1 MVLQTP
7 ANAIAE
13 EPWLQAG
20 SCQLASRLIL
30 GVEQYT
36 SSALVSQVLE
46 ASGADAFIITYDLEQ
61 TRASLFLADLDQ
73 EVELSRYS
81 WIGTTS
87 FAHSADNAVRTAQ
100 YLRDAFDLQV
110 IKLDV
115 RDENNEPD
123 AEATIVAAKQLLAD
137 GFTVMPFIR
146 PDLPTAR
153 VLQELGC
160 SALRLMASAVGS
172 YSGITDPAGMRACI
186 ESVSVPT
193 IVEGGIGSPAHVV
206 QAMELGATAV
216 LVNTLVAQARDPA
229 AMAAAVRHAVLAG
242 SLSARAR

>member
-1 MVLQTP
+1 
-7 ANAIAE
+7 
-13 EPWLQAG
+13 
-20 SCQLASRLIL
+20 IL

-36 SSALVSQVLE
+36 SSALVGQVLE

-100 YLRDAFDLQV
+100 YLPDAFDLQV

-146 PDLPTAR
+146 PELPVAH

-160 SALRLMASAVGS
+160 TALRLMASAVGS
-172 YSGITDPAGMRACI
+172 YSGITDPDGMR
-186 ESVSVPT
+186 
-193 IVEGGIGSPAHVV
+193 
-206 QAMELGATAV
+206 
-216 LVNTLVAQARDPA
+216 R
-229 AMAAAVRHAVLAG
+229 
-242 SLSARAR
+242 